1 MFNKPSSLRRWC
13 MRAALVLYLG
23 GIGAAAQAQTE
34 IYWWHAMSG
43 ALGDWVHELASDFNA
58 SQNEYKVL
66 PIYKG
71 SYDQVA
77 EAAMNVRAGE
87 QSPHI
92 VQVYEI
98 GTASMMANPAVR
110 PIEDVMKEA
119 QVFFSPRAYVPAVA
133 SYYTTANH
141 RMVSQ
146 PFNSSTTVLHYNRD
160 TFEDAGLDP
169 NHPPATWG
177 QLREA
182 ARKLKAAGYD
192 CPLTTSW
199 VSWTQLESFST
210 WHNLPFATKNNG
222 FDGTG
227 ARLLVNT
234 PLHERHIQNLLDM
247 SRQGLFIYKGRGN
260 KADEHFIS
268 GECAMITAS
277 SSLHG
282 KVQRDAR
289 FRAAIGPLPYY
300 KNVKGAPQN
309 TIIGGASLWVMKGKT
324 AHEYKGVA
332 QFMAYLMQPQVVAES
347 HRRTG
352 YLPITLAAAMQDMM
366 QSADYYRRYPG
377 ADVAVQQMIR
387 KTTTQSRGIRLGN
400 FTQIRAIVDEELEAV
415 WAGQKPPREA
425 LDAIVTRGNHELQKF
440 QQAHPHI
447 LAQ

>member
-1 MFNKPSSLRRWC
+1 MPNKSSSLRRWC
-13 MRAALVLYLG
+13 ARTALVLYLG

-160 TFEDAGLDP
+160 AFEDAGLDP
-169 NHPPATWG
+169 NHPPATWD

-222 FDGTG
+222 FDGVG

-247 SRQGLFIYKGRGN
+247 SRQSLFIYKGRGN
-260 KADEHFIS
+260 KADN
-268 GECAMITAS
+268 
-277 SSLHG
+277 
-282 KVQRDAR
+282 
-289 FRAAIGPLPYY
+289 Y
-300 KNVKGAPQN
+300 
-309 TIIGGASLWVMKGKT
+309 
-324 AHEYKGVA
+324 
-332 QFMAYLMQPQVVAES
+332 
-347 HRRTG
+347 
-352 YLPITLAAAMQDMM
+352 
-366 QSADYYRRYPG
+366 
-377 ADVAVQQMIR
+377 
-387 KTTTQSRGIRLGN
+387 
-400 FTQIRAIVDEELEAV
+400 
-415 WAGQKPPREA
+415 
-425 LDAIVTRGNHELQKF
+425 
-440 QQAHPHI
+440 
-447 LAQ
+447 